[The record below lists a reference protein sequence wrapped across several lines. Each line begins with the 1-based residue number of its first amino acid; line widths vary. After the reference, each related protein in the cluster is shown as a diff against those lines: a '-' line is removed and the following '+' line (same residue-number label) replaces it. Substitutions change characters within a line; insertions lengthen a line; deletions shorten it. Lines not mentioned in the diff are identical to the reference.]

1 MNTKQTRFKQNQQ
14 PFYTS
19 SGVNSMK
26 VFWFAS
32 VSVDMETNLLILFKA
47 GLFRILLSK
56 KKQLVVRFASFV
68 PFSPPI
74 YILVLR
80 CNSYLIPYDCLYW
93 VMLVVSISLIVLF
106 AQRQTKLTI
115 TSSLLPSEPEMA
127 VQ

>member
-1 MNTKQTRFKQNQQ
+1 MGYGKDKKNVNAKETPNFFKIYVNTKQTRFKQNQH

-56 KKQLVVRFASFV
+56 K
-68 PFSPPI
+68 
-74 YILVLR
+74 
-80 CNSYLIPYDCLYW
+80 NN
-93 VMLVVSISLIVLF
+93 
-106 AQRQTKLTI
+106 
-115 TSSLLPSEPEMA
+115 
-127 VQ
+127 